1 MWGVHVNV
9 GVDAEEQKLPR
20 LGVSYSLV
28 PIHILFKQDFS
39 KGGVGAPSSDL
50 YIYGP

>member
-28 PIHILFKQDFS
+28 LTPC
-39 KGGVGAPSSDL
+39 
-50 YIYGP
+50 